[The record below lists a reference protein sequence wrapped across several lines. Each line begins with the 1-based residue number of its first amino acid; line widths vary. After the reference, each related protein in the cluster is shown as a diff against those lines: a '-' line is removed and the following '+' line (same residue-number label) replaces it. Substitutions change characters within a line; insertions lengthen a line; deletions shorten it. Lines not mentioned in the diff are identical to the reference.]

1 MRRYGL
7 ARLLEN
13 GNGGL
18 PRHAR
23 KIVEELIE
31 RFAALQVIKEILH
44 RYARASKDRYPT
56 LNPRIN

>member
-1 MRRYGL
+1 MRMRRYGL

-18 PRHAR
+18 PRDTR

-31 RFAALQVIKEILH
+31 RFSTLQVIK
-44 RYARASKDRYPT
+44 
-56 LNPRIN
+56 